1 MRVVLRGPEAE
12 SIRDEVRRHA
22 NLEIVTENP
31 DAVICY
37 GGDGTLLTAE
47 LEWPSI
53 PKVPIKHSQRGIRC
67 IAHPVAEVIARLAEG
82 KLIPAEYMRLECVL
96 RSEHAKEPAKTLVA
110 MNEFSVHMARI
121 NSAVRF
127 KLWFGDEPYNAA
139 REILGDG
146 FVVSTPFGSTA
157 YFNHITRGF
166 FHSGIGIAFKSTTEH
181 TNHVVVEE
189 ETRVRILITRG
200 PAILAFDNSHEYF
213 DIRTGD
219 ELSIRRHAKPA
230 VILTWSE
237 MTHPSD
243 AF

>member
-1 MRVVLRGPEAE
+1 MRVVLRGPEAD
-12 SIRDEVRRHA
+12 SIRDDVLSHP

-31 DAVICY
+31 DVVICY

-47 LEWPSI
+47 LEWPTV
-53 PKVPIKHSQRGIRC
+53 PKIPIKHSKRGIRC
-67 IAHPVAEVIARLAEG
+67 IAHPASDVIARLAQNS
-82 KLIPAEYMRLECVL
+82 LVATEYMRLECVL
-96 RSEHAKEPAKTLVA
+96 RSDRAAASPKTLVA

-127 KLWFGDEPYNAA
+127 KLWFDDEAYNAG

-166 FHSGIGIAFKSTTEH
+166 FQSGIGIAFKSTTEH

-189 ETRVRILITRG
+189 DTVVRILITRG
-200 PAILAFDNSHEYF
+200 PAILAFDNSHTYF
-213 DIRTGD
+213 DIREGD
-219 ELSIRRHAKPA
+219 ELTIRKHALPA
-230 VILTWSE
+230 VLLTWNE
-237 MTHPSD
+237 MKYPLD